1 MGFLRYDSE
10 AMQFVGRLADYAW
23 LSILCFICSIPI
35 FTAGAAVS
43 AKYYVSMKLERGE
56 APGVTVAFFHSFKQN
71 FKQGTLVT
79 LILVVIAVFFAADW
93 LIVYR
98 TQTGVLNPIII
109 GMLAMFSA
117 MVALATFCVFPMIAR
132 FEMTLKNAL
141 WNSLMF
147 AVVHL
152 PRVVLGVF
160 LAVIPYIISIWY
172 FKWGWLIWLFVQ
184 CMALYYNTIFFVKKF
199 DILEERTFGEKT
211 PDKTQIIEDDEE
223 FHLNLGDEDSEG
235 TEDSRADLSEDYS
248 ENEEKSEPDS
258 EVSGDEDNAH
268 LDENEDDQTEDGE
281 SE

>member
-141 WNSLMF
+141 WNSLIF
-147 AVVHL
+147 AVAHL

-248 ENEEKSEPDS
+248 ENEENSEPDS
-258 EVSGDEDNAH
+258 KVSGDEDNAH

>member
-43 AKYYVSMKLERGE
+43 AKYYVAMKLERGE
-56 APGVTVAFFHSFKQN
+56 APGVTAAFFHSFKQN
-71 FKQGTLVT
+71 FKQCTLVT
-79 LILVVIAVFFAADW
+79 LILLVIAVFFAADW

-117 MVALATFCVFPMIAR
+117 MVAMATFCVFPMIAR

-141 WNSLMF
+141 WNSLIF

-160 LAVIPYIISIWY
+160 LVVIPYVIALWY
-172 FKWGWLIWLFVQ
+172 FKWAWLIWLFVQ
-184 CMALYYNTIFFVKKF
+184 CMALYYNAIFFVKKF
-199 DILEERTFGEKT
+199 DLLEERTFGEK
-211 PDKTQIIEDDEE
+211 PEDKTAKVEDGED
-223 FHLNLGDEDSEG
+223 FHLNLDEDASDDA
-235 TEDSRADLSEDYS
+235 TEDSIE
-248 ENEEKSEPDS
+248 ENIQESEEKSTE
-258 EVSGDEDNAH
+258 ETGYEEELEDNS
-268 LDENEDDQTEDGE
+268 EEDNQEEEGE

>member
-141 WNSLMF
+141 WNSLIF
-147 AVVHL
+147 AVAHL

-211 PDKTQIIEDDEE
+211 PDKTQIIVDDEE

-248 ENEEKSEPDS
+248 ENEENSEPDS
-258 EVSGDEDNAH
+258 KVSGDEDNAH